1 MTMIAITNL
10 KGGTGKTTSSILLA
24 EALHR
29 VGKRVVVMDADP
41 QASASIW
48 AADAAE
54 DGAGLNFD
62 VQPANVQSIKTG
74 VTDPE
79 VIAIVDCPPVMPQ
92 IIEAAINAA
101 DHVIIPVS
109 PSGIE
114 VSRMWDTIDVAEEK
128 NKNFGVLLTS
138 VVQNTKTLQ
147 EVIDA
152 LGVENIPVYA
162 TRIPQRQDIKRL
174 WGTNCQGN
182 LHGYQ
187 YLAEEL
193 IGINTAV

>member
-1 MTMIAITNL
+1 MIAITNL

>member
-147 EVIDA
+147 EGIDA

>member
-1 MTMIAITNL
+1 
-10 KGGTGKTTSSILLA
+10 
-24 EALHR
+24 
-29 VGKRVVVMDADP
+29 
-41 QASASIW
+41 
-48 AADAAE
+48 
-54 DGAGLNFD
+54 
-62 VQPANVQSIKTG
+62 
-74 VTDPE
+74 
-79 VIAIVDCPPVMPQ
+79 MPQ

>member
-79 VIAIVDCPPVMPQ
+79 VIVIVDCPPVMPQ